1 MEKVVRCNFSDG
13 AVGYSDS
20 FVALRIN
27 TKGQNRQK
35 TKEKM
40 QWSPGRTT
48 QNNTPEHRYRDAF
61 CEEGTSVM

>member
-40 QWSPGRTT
+40 QWSPGKTT
-48 QNNTPEHRYRDAF
+48 QNNTPQT
-61 CEEGTSVM
+61 G